1 MFLDKTS
8 LDSHL
13 LGPKI
18 LFEPKIFQ
26 GPKFVDQQ
34 FYWTQKTLRTK
45 KIFGCNI
52 FQTQKLFFISKIYLA
67 QKFLDPKVFVDPKF
81 LRTLLVIGGGEIRSF
96 GQQFLFPFLSGLLI
110 RILIFSK
117 SLSFRELKKNAMKYR
132 FCPY

>member
-81 LRTLLVIGGGEIRSF
+81 LRTLLVIGGENSEFWTAIFIS
-96 GQQFLFPFLSGLLI
+96 FPFRALNQDFDL
-110 RILIFSK
+110 F
-117 SLSFRELKKNAMKYR
+117 
-132 FCPY
+132 